1 MSDWGVVTR
10 MPAEISL
17 ADGSSL
23 KGEIHLQGLVPN
35 HEGPETAL
43 EMRDRPE
50 PFFPVALE
58 QGGVLFLSKAQTT
71 FVTCPPQSA
80 AADPERF
87 SAAKLVGLEVTMY
100 DGTQLRGWAT
110 LELPPTRARALDYLN
125 GSGPFFSLWTDASIW
140 IINRFYARVV
150 RPLD

>member
-1 MSDWGVVTR
+1 MSDWGAVTR

-35 HEGPETAL
+35 HEGPETPL
-43 EMRDRPE
+43 EMMDRQE
-50 PFFPVALE
+50 PFFAVALE
-58 QGGVLFLSKAQTT
+58 QGGVLFVSKAQTT
-71 FVTCPPQSA
+71 FVTCGPQTA

-87 SAAKLVGLEVTMY
+87 SAAKLIGLEVTMY
-100 DGTQLRGWAT
+100 NGTQLRGWAT
-110 LELPPTRARALDYLN
+110 LELPPTSARALDYLN
-125 GSGPFFSLWTDASIW
+125 GSGLFFALWTHASTW
-140 IINRFYARVV
+140 VINRFYTRVV